1 MTLDGGKKILVFR
14 NGCLFSL
21 SEEQVLKQDLGAVI
35 DWLRFNSYANGVSQ
49 RAPQIG
55 S

>member
-1 MTLDGGKKILVFR
+1 MGKKIILVFR
-14 NGCLFSL
+14 NGCLFCL
-21 SEEQVLKQDLGAVI
+21 NDEQAPKQDLKVVI